1 MLQGKALVLAVMM
14 LTAAPIAV
22 TDEGQNFMGDVTDN
36 VSDRFVSTNPERE
49 EILPEDNLVDER
61 LDREKLAS
69 DDKAAD
75 ERNTKS
81 ESDEGKEE
89 PCFTWAD
96 LEKKMKDDRKDWDK
110 EGKDRDRED

>member
-1 MLQGKALVLAVMM
+1 MM

-69 DDKAAD
+69 DDKASD

-81 ESDEGKEE
+81 ESDEGK
-89 PCFTWAD
+89 
-96 LEKKMKDDRKDWDK
+96 
-110 EGKDRDRED
+110 